1 MTHNIVAN
9 LEYVM
14 GHLRYGYLH
23 LNLDEDEYQ
32 EFMTMSKEEKKDFIW
47 GKGDIIIDDYEID
60 DTGDIDEVYI
70 DGKRVNL

>member
-1 MTHNIVAN
+1 
-9 LEYVM
+9 
-14 GHLRYGYLH
+14 
-23 LNLDEDEYQ
+23 
-32 EFMTMSKEEKKDFIW
+32 MSKEEKKDFIW